1 MMHPSQSRIS
11 FCFNSCAD
19 TSALYR
25 YQKFDK
31 LEDRSC
37 KFLSAHKASP
47 RTSDSGCLILCTRAR
62 DTAHKADL
70 TEPQR
75 SHVLGIRGISVWWS
89 SAWEFSWEEGSVN
102 IIHAGNP
109 SWGVVCE
116 LHACL
121 SDLGPRSSRMP
132 FLLSWAVTLLPV
144 SADTVS
150 LYSLGLPTMYRLVQ
164 CDPEP

>member
-75 SHVLGIRGISVWWS
+75 SQGRRLKANS
-89 SAWEFSWEEGSVN
+89 SSINLKPRNFSPVCDIKQSRQN
-102 IIHAGNP
+102 NCFQNP
-109 SWGVVCE
+109 LTHYV
-116 LHACL
+116 
-121 SDLGPRSSRMP
+121 
-132 FLLSWAVTLLPV
+132 FQ
-144 SADTVS
+144 SA
-150 LYSLGLPTMYRLVQ
+150 Q
-164 CDPEP
+164 